1 MFIFA
6 LFMPAC
12 EKSAGI
18 YCYGKVDIFYA
29 INLLLIEVL
38 YMSNQLFLRV
48 KLIFK
53 NAIANPFNSQ
63 LKSILLGLSLTYS
76 RR

>member
-6 LFMPAC
+6 LSILAC
-12 EKSAGI
+12 KNSAGFFTAM
-18 YCYGKVDIFYA
+18 VRLIFF
-29 INLLLIEVL
+29 LLVKVL